1 VNSRD
6 DSNEDEPKPEE
17 DIDLLVDDVERK
29 NAETVNSLYG
39 ARGTILVE
47 RAFSHFWK
55 DVSHRVESLTVW
67 HLRYGNNITSVGAK
81 FSSKEK
87 VHKKYLANDV
97 DEVECFA

>member
-1 VNSRD
+1 MNSRD

-47 RAFSHFWK
+47 RAFSHLNYEHQNRNLK
-55 DVSHRVESLTVW
+55 SHINTF
-67 HLRYGNNITSVGAK
+67 GKT
-81 FSSKEK
+81 
-87 VHKKYLANDV
+87 
-97 DEVECFA
+97 